1 MRGNLAMKLM
11 MAILKKKDCEPVMQ
25 ALVEDDFRVTR
36 VASTGGF
43 LRQGN
48 VTLLIGT
55 DEEKVESAL
64 EIIRTNVEDSDRPDQ
79 ARATVF
85 VLDVA
90 QFEQL

>member
-1 MRGNLAMKLM
+1 MKLM
-11 MAILKKKDCEPVMQ
+11 MAILRKKDCEPVIQ
-25 ALVEDDFRVTR
+25 ALVEGEFRVTR

-55 DEEKVESAL
+55 DEENVESAL
-64 EIIRTNVEDSDRPDQ
+64 ETIRTNVADADSPEQ
-79 ARATVF
+79 TRATVF

>member
-1 MRGNLAMKLM
+1 MRGILAMKLM
-11 MAILKKKDCEPVMQ
+11 MAILIKKDCDPVMQ
-25 ALVEDDFRVTR
+25 ALVKAEFRVTR

-55 DEEKVESAL
+55 DEEKVDSAL

>member
-1 MRGNLAMKLM
+1 MKLM
-11 MAILKKKDCEPVMQ
+11 MAILRKKDCEPVIQ

-55 DEEKVESAL
+55 DEEKVDSAL
-64 EIIRTNVEDSDRPDQ
+64 VIIRTNVADSDQPEQ

>member
-11 MAILKKKDCEPVMQ
+11 MAILKKKDCDHVMQ
-25 ALVEDDFRVTR
+25 ELVKADFRVTR

-55 DEEKVESAL
+55 DEEKVDSAL
-64 EIIRTNVEDSDRPDQ
+64 EIIRTNVEDSDRLDQ

>member
-1 MRGNLAMKLM
+1 MKLM
-11 MAILKKKDCEPVMQ
+11 MAILKKKDCD
-25 ALVEDDFRVTR
+25 LVTQELVKADFRVTR

-55 DEEKVESAL
+55 DEEKVDSAL

-79 ARATVF
+79 TRATVF

>member
-1 MRGNLAMKLM
+1 MKLM
-11 MAILKKKDCEPVMQ
+11 MAILKTKDCDLVMQ
-25 ALVEDDFRVTR
+25 ALVKDDFRVTL

-48 VTLLIGT
+48 STLLIGT
-55 DEEKVESAL
+55 DEDKVESAL
-64 EIIRTNVEDSDRPDQ
+64 EIIRTNVEDTDGLEQ

>member
-1 MRGNLAMKLM
+1 MKLM
-11 MAILKKKDCEPVMQ
+11 MAILKKKDSDSVTQ
-25 ALVEDDFRVTR
+25 ALVKADFRVTR

-55 DEEKVESAL
+55 DEEKVDSAL
-64 EIIRTNVEDSDRPDQ
+64 EIIRTNVEDSDKPEQ

-85 VLDVA
+85 VLNVA
-90 QFEQL
+90 QFKQL

>member
-1 MRGNLAMKLM
+1 MKLM
-11 MAILKKKDCEPVMQ
+11 MAILKKKDCDPVMQ
-25 ALVEDDFRVTR
+25 ALVKAEFRVTR

-64 EIIRTNVEDSDRPDQ
+64 ETIRTNVEDADRLDQ

>member
-1 MRGNLAMKLM
+1 M
-11 MAILKKKDCEPVMQ
+11 MAILKKKDCD
-25 ALVEDDFRVTR
+25 LVTQELVKADFRVTR

-64 EIIRTNVEDSDRPDQ
+64 EIIRTNMGDSDRPDQ
-79 ARATVF
+79 ARATIF
-85 VLDVA
+85 VLNVA

>member
-1 MRGNLAMKLM
+1 MKLM
-11 MAILKKKDCEPVMQ
+11 MAILRKKDCEPVIR
-25 ALVEDDFRVTR
+25 ALVEGDFRVTR

-55 DEEKVESAL
+55 DEGHIESAL
-64 EIIRTNVEDSDRPDQ
+64 EIIRTNVADSDSPEQ

>member
-1 MRGNLAMKLM
+1 MRGILAMKLM
-11 MAILKKKDCEPVMQ
+11 MVILRKKDCEPVIR
-25 ALVEDDFRVTR
+25 ALVEGDFRVTR

-55 DEEKVESAL
+55 DEGNIESAL
-64 EIIRTNVEDSDRPDQ
+64 EIIRTNVADSDGPEQ

-85 VLDVA
+85 VLDVG
-90 QFEQL
+90 QFKQL

>member
-1 MRGNLAMKLM
+1 MKLM
-11 MAILKKKDCEPVMQ
+11 MAILNKKDCEPVMQ
-25 ALVEDDFRVTR
+25 ALVGADFRVTR

-55 DEEKVESAL
+55 DEEKVDSAL

-85 VLDVA
+85 VLNVA

>member
-1 MRGNLAMKLM
+1 MKLM
-11 MAILKKKDCEPVMQ
+11 MAILNKKDCEPVIQ

-55 DEEKVESAL
+55 DEEKVERAL
-64 EIIRTNVEDSDRPDQ
+64 EVIRTNTEDSSTHAQ
-79 ARATVF
+79 TRATVF

>member
-1 MRGNLAMKLM
+1 MKLM
-11 MAILKKKDCEPVMQ
+11 MAILRKKDCEPVIQ

-55 DEEKVESAL
+55 DEEKVDSAL
-64 EIIRTNVEDSDRPDQ
+64 EIIRTNVANSDQPEQ

>member
-1 MRGNLAMKLM
+1 MKLM
-11 MAILKKKDCEPVMQ
+11 MAILRKKDCEPVIQ

-55 DEEKVESAL
+55 DEERVESAL
-64 EIIRTNVEDSDRPDQ
+64 EIIRTNVADSDQPEQ

-85 VLDVA
+85 VMDVA

>member
-1 MRGNLAMKLM
+1 MKLM
-11 MAILKKKDCEPVMQ
+11 MAILKKKDCEPVMH

-55 DEEKVESAL
+55 DEEKVDSAL
-64 EIIRTNVEDSDRPDQ
+64 EIIRTNVAESDQPEQ

-85 VLDVA
+85 VLDVV

>member
-1 MRGNLAMKLM
+1 MKLM
-11 MAILKKKDCEPVMQ
+11 MVILKKKDCDPVTQ
-25 ALVEDDFRVTR
+25 ALVKADFRVTR

-48 VTLLIGT
+48 ITLLIGT
-55 DEEKVESAL
+55 DEENVESAL
-64 EIIRTNVEDSDRPDQ
+64 EIIRTNVADADSPEQ
-79 ARATVF
+79 TRATVF

>member
-1 MRGNLAMKLM
+1 M
-11 MAILKKKDCEPVMQ
+11 MAILKKKDCDPVTQ
-25 ALVEDDFRVTR
+25 ALVTADFRVTR

-79 ARATVF
+79 TRATVF

>member
-1 MRGNLAMKLM
+1 MKLM
-11 MAILKKKDCEPVMQ
+11 MAILKKKDSDPVTQ
-25 ALVEDDFRVTR
+25 ALVKADFHVTR

-85 VLDVA
+85 VLNVA
-90 QFEQL
+90 QYEQL

>member
-1 MRGNLAMKLM
+1 MKLM
-11 MAILKKKDCEPVMQ
+11 IVILNDKDCEPVMQ
-25 ALVEDDFRVTR
+25 AIVDGDFRVTR
-36 VASTGGF
+36 IASTGGF
-43 LRQGN
+43 LRRGN

-55 DEEKVESAL
+55 DEENVESAL
-64 EIIRTNVEDSDRPDQ
+64 EIIRTNVEDSDKLEQ

>member
-1 MRGNLAMKLM
+1 MKLII
-11 MAILKKKDCEPVMQ
+11 AIFRKIDCEAVIQ
-25 ALVEDDFRVTR
+25 ALVESDFRVTR

-48 VTLLIGT
+48 VTMFIGT
-55 DEEKVESAL
+55 EEEKVESAL
-64 EIIRTNVEDSDRPDQ
+64 EIIRTNMGDSDRLDQ

-85 VLDVA
+85 VLDAA

>member
-1 MRGNLAMKLM
+1 MKLM
-11 MAILKKKDCEPVMQ
+11 MALLKKKDCEPVMQ
-25 ALVEDDFRVTR
+25 ALVEDNFRVTR

-48 VTLLIGT
+48 ITLLIGT

-64 EIIRTNVEDSDRPDQ
+64 EIIRNNVEDADGLEQ
-79 ARATVF
+79 VRATVF

>member
-1 MRGNLAMKLM
+1 M

-25 ALVEDDFRVTR
+25 ALVKDDFRVTR

>member
-1 MRGNLAMKLM
+1 MKLM
-11 MAILKKKDCEPVMQ
+11 MALLKQKDCEGVMQ
-25 ALVEDDFRVTR
+25 ALVKNDFRVTL

-48 VTLLIGT
+48 ITLLIGT
-55 DEEKVESAL
+55 DEEKIESAL
-64 EIIRTNVEDSDRPDQ
+64 EIIRTNVEDSDGLEQ

-85 VLDVA
+85 VLNVD

>member
-1 MRGNLAMKLM
+1 MKLM
-11 MAILKKKDCEPVMQ
+11 MAILKKKDCDPVTQ
-25 ALVEDDFRVTR
+25 ALVKADFRVTR

-48 VTLLIGT
+48 ITLLIGT
-55 DEEKVESAL
+55 DEENVESAL
-64 EIIRTNVEDSDRPDQ
+64 EIIRTNVADADSPEQ
-79 ARATVF
+79 TRATVF

>member
-1 MRGNLAMKLM
+1 MKLM
-11 MAILKKKDCEPVMQ
+11 MAILRKKDCD
-25 ALVEDDFRVTR
+25 LVTQELVKVDFRVTR

-85 VLDVA
+85 VLNVA

>member
-1 MRGNLAMKLM
+1 MKLM
-11 MAILKKKDCEPVMQ
+11 MAILRKKDCEPVIQ
-25 ALVEDDFRVTR
+25 ALVEEDFHVTR

-64 EIIRTNVEDSDRPDQ
+64 ETIRTNVEDSDRQEQ

-90 QFEQL
+90 KFEQL

>member
-1 MRGNLAMKLM
+1 M
-11 MAILKKKDCEPVMQ
+11 MVILKKKDCDPVTQ
-25 ALVEDDFRVTR
+25 ALVKADFRVTR

-48 VTLLIGT
+48 ITLLIGT
-55 DEEKVESAL
+55 DEENVESAL

-79 ARATVF
+79 THATVF